1 MNDAVSEYDNLN
13 DPRERAELRSAAR
26 ELVPLLSSHAAETE
40 RLRDLAPP
48 VDAALHAGGFYTLTA
63 PRKFGGREAGV
74 RTIIEVYSE
83 LGRGCGSSA
92 WVGKIHCG
100 AAHMASLFGD
110 EARQEVWGENS
121 SAVVSAS
128 LNEAPSNTA
137 QAVPGGFTISGE
149 WRYASGIHQA
159 RWLVCKLSVEQEG
172 SVAPDLRLALIPAS
186 EISIMSSWDM
196 AGMAGTGSESFTV
209 RDHFVPAH
217 RTLPLASAMDGSLRS
232 PGDVESVYRTS
243 VPSMLGLSVAGPV
256 IGMARGALE
265 YVMSMLEQGRP
276 VTGSTYTNAIDFPSI
291 QLAVADVA
299 SLIDTAQLH
308 AYRAADDIEAASLR
322 GDHLDVAARARIRM
336 DTGVVMLRC
345 REAVERLLDVGG
357 ASAFACSNPL
367 QRYWR
372 DLTTAT
378 RHALVSPSLNKEI
391 YGRALL
397 GITEQHVPIV

>member
-1 MNDAVSEYDNLN
+1 MNDAVLECDNLN

-26 ELVPLLSSHAAETE
+26 ELVPLLRSHAAETE
-40 RLRDLAPP
+40 RLRDLAPA
-48 VDAALHAGGFYTLTA
+48 VDAALRAGGFYTLTA

-100 AAHMASLFGD
+100 AAHMASLFCD
-110 EARQEVWGENS
+110 EARQDVWGEDG

-128 LNEAPSNTA
+128 LNGSASNTA
-137 QAVPGGFTISGE
+137 HAVPGGFTISGE
-149 WRYASGIHQA
+149 WRYASGVHQA
-159 RWLVCKLSVEQEG
+159 QWLVCKLAVEQEG
-172 SVAPDLRLALIPAS
+172 SGEQDLRLALIPAS
-186 EISIMSSWDM
+186 EVSIVNTWDM
-196 AGMAGTGSESFTV
+196 AGMEGTGSDSFTV
-209 RDHFVPAH
+209 RDLFVPAH
-217 RTLPLASAMDGSLRS
+217 RTLPLASAMDDSLRS
-232 PGDVESVYRTS
+232 RDDLESVYRAS

-265 YVMSMLEQGRP
+265 HVMSMLAQGRP
-276 VTGSTYTNAIDFPSI
+276 VTGSTYTNAIDFPSV

-299 SLIDTAQLH
+299 SLIDTAELH

-345 REAVERLLDVGG
+345 REAVERLLDLGG
-357 ASAFACSNPL
+357 TSAFARSNAL

-372 DLTTAT
+372 DVSTAT
-378 RHALVSPSLNKEI
+378 RHALVSPSLNREI

>member
-1 MNDAVSEYDNLN
+1 
-13 DPRERAELRSAAR
+13 
-26 ELVPLLSSHAAETE
+26 
-40 RLRDLAPP
+40 
-48 VDAALHAGGFYTLTA
+48 VDAALRAGGFYTLTA

-74 RTIIEVYSE
+74 RTIIEVFSE

-110 EARQEVWGENS
+110 EARREVWGEDS
-121 SAVVSAS
+121 RTAVSAS
-128 LNEAPSNTA
+128 LNPSASNTA
-137 QAVPGGFTISGE
+137 KAVRGGFAVSGE

-159 RWLVCKLSVEQEG
+159 QWLVCKLSVEQEG
-172 SVAPDLRLALIPAS
+172 SREPNLRMALIPAS
-186 EISIMSSWDM
+186 EISIMSTWDM
-196 AGMAGTGSESFTV
+196 AGMEGTGSDSFTV
-209 RDHFVPAH
+209 RDLFVPAH
-217 RTLPLASAMDGSLRS
+217 RTIPLASAMDDSLRS
-232 PGDVESVYRTS
+232 QDDLESVYRAS

-265 YVMSMLEQGRP
+265 HVMSMLEHGRP
-276 VTGSTYTNAIDFPSI
+276 VTGSTYTNAIDFPSVR
-291 QLAVADVA
+291 LAVADVA

-308 AYRAADDIEAASLR
+308 AYRAADDSEAASLH
-322 GDHLDVAARARIRM
+322 GHHLDVAARARIRM

-345 REAVERLLDVGG
+345 REAVERLLDLGG
-357 ASAFACSNPL
+357 SSAFARSNPL

-378 RHALVSPSLNKEI
+378 RHALVSPSLSREI

-397 GITEQHVPIV
+397 GITEQPVPIV

>member
-1 MNDAVSEYDNLN
+1 M
-13 DPRERAELRSAAR
+13 R
-26 ELVPLLSSHAAETE
+26 
-40 RLRDLAPP
+40 
-48 VDAALHAGGFYTLTA
+48 AGGFYTLTA

-74 RTIIEVYSE
+74 RTLIEVYSE

-100 AAHMASLFGD
+100 AAFMASLFGD
-110 EARQEVWGENS
+110 EARQDIWGEDS
-121 SAVVSAS
+121 GAAVSAS
-128 LNEAPSNTA
+128 LNGSASNTA
-137 QAVPGGFTISGE
+137 QAVRGGFTVGGE
-149 WRYASGIHQA
+149 WRYASGVHQA
-159 RWLVCKLSVEQEG
+159 QWLVCKLSVEQMG
-172 SVAPDLRLALIPAS
+172 SREHDLRLALIPAS
-186 EISIMSSWDM
+186 EISITRTWDM
-196 AGMAGTGSESFTV
+196 AGMEGTGSDSFTV
-209 RDHFVPAH
+209 RDVFVPAH
-217 RTLPLASAMDGSLRS
+217 RTIPLASAMDDSLRS
-232 PGDVESVYRTS
+232 QDDLESVYRTT

-265 YVMSMLEQGRP
+265 HVMSMLEQGRP
-276 VTGSTYTNAIDFPSI
+276 LTGSTYTNAIDFPSV

-308 AYRAADDIEAASLR
+308 AYRAADDIESASLR

-345 REAVERLLDVGG
+345 REAVERLLDLGG
-357 ASAFACSNPL
+357 SSAFARSNAL

-397 GITEQHVPIV
+397 GITEQHVPMV